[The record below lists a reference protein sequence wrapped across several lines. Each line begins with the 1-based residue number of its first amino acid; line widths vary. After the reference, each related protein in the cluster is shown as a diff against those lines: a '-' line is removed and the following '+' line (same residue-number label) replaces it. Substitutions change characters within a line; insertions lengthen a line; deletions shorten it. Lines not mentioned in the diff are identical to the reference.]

1 MNSIITGTGSYIPE
15 YVKKNTDFLNNNFFS
30 EKKDQLI
37 DSNTSIIE
45 KFKGITGIEERRYLE
60 SGLLNSEIATIAS
73 QIAIEKADIDPETI
87 DQIIFA
93 HNFGDLSA
101 ENNQSDMLP
110 SLASKVKHLLRIKN
124 PNCVAY
130 DIIFG
135 CPGWIQGMIQAD
147 QFIQAGV
154 AKRCLV
160 IGAETLSRI
169 IDPHDRDSMIYSD
182 GAGACILEKGKNTN
196 KGILSH
202 AAQTFTFEE
211 ANFIFFGESNKMG
224 SNDNTRYLKM
234 HGRKIYEFALNHVP
248 NAMKAALDKA
258 GVPIDKVK
266 KVLLHQA
273 NEKMDEAIIKRFF
286 RLYATKIPQNVMPMS
301 INKLGNSSVATVP
314 TLLDLILNHKLD
326 AHEIKAGDAII
337 LASVGAGM
345 NINAIVYQ
353 Y

>member
-15 YVKKNTDFLNNNFFS
+15 GVKKNTDFLNNNFFS

-60 SGLLNSEIATIAS
+60 SGLLNSEIAMIAS
-73 QIAIEKADIDPETI
+73 QIAIEKAGIDPETI

-93 HNFGDLSA
+93 HNFGDLST

-147 QFIQAGV
+147 QFIQAGM

-182 GAGACILEKGKNTN
+182 GAGACILEKGNDAN
-196 KGILSH
+196 KGI
-202 AAQTFTFEE
+202 
-211 ANFIFFGESNKMG
+211 
-224 SNDNTRYLKM
+224 
-234 HGRKIYEFALNHVP
+234 
-248 NAMKAALDKA
+248 
-258 GVPIDKVK
+258 
-266 KVLLHQA
+266 
-273 NEKMDEAIIKRFF
+273 
-286 RLYATKIPQNVMPMS
+286 
-301 INKLGNSSVATVP
+301 
-314 TLLDLILNHKLD
+314 
-326 AHEIKAGDAII
+326 
-337 LASVGAGM
+337 
-345 NINAIVYQ
+345 
-353 Y
+353 